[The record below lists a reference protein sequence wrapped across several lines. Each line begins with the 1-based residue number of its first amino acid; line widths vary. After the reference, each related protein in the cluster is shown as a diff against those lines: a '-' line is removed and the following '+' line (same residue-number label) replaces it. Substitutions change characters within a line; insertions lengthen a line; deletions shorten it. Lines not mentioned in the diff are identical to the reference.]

1 MPEMTPILTLQS
13 DYRSPAGRS
22 AWFSRVCRLAF
33 AGVLVCLVLAGCAGS
48 GARDGVGGKKGST
61 SQQVT
66 MELERSVGFVDDAE
80 LQAYVET
87 VGRRITAQSKRK
99 DVNFRFHILDM
110 PIPNA
115 LALPEGQVFISRG
128 VLILVN
134 SEDELAGILAH
145 EIAHLEE
152 RHAAERENLH
162 IVTSPIRLGAGI
174 AGWAT
179 GLIIPDLG
187 DAIVELG
194 ETTTGLV
201 LAPYSREQEREAD
214 RVGQNLVAAAGYDP
228 QGLVNLLDTMDHAE
242 ALDPANAHE
251 QSFFDTHPTNAE
263 RVELTMKHGQTLRA
277 APRPASARDRKG
289 VLETLQGLVVGD
301 NPGKGF
307 FDGNW
312 FVHPKLAFAM
322 GFPPEWKGINADG
335 FVGSQAP
342 NEESFV
348 MLALV
353 GKGADPLTG
362 AKAASQKLDI
372 DLVTNAR
379 LGTVNGLSAAKNQ
392 GQVSNANGDVQKFE
406 LTWIAYGGLIYQ
418 IMAVAP
424 AERYDALEELMRQSA
439 HSFRALND
447 AEVEQ
452 ILVTQLAIV
461 EARRGE
467 SIAALA
473 ERVQT
478 KWSAD
483 AIAVVNRKSAGA
495 VLEAGE
501 LLKVGIQKGY
511 KPSTPHASQTSANQS
526 TVTRSG
532 P

>member
-1 MPEMTPILTLQS
+1 MTTILALQS
-13 DYRSPAGRS
+13 NNRSPGRKS
-22 AWFSRVCRLAF
+22 AWFSRACRLAWP
-33 AGVLVCLVLAGCAGS
+33 GLLLCLMLAGCAGNAS
-48 GARDGVGGKKGST
+48 HDGKGGQERSS

-66 MELERSVGFVDDAE
+66 MKLEQSVGFVDDAE

-87 VGRRITAQSKRK
+87 VGRRIVAQSKRK
-99 DVNFRFHILDM
+99 EVNFRFYILDM

-152 RHAAERENLH
+152 RHPAERKNLQ
-162 IVTSPIRLGAGI
+162 IATSPIRLGAGI

-179 GLIIPDLG
+179 GLIIPGLG

-251 QSFFDTHPTNAE
+251 QSFFDSHPTNAE
-263 RVELTMKHGQTLRA
+263 RVELTMEHGKTLTS
-277 APRPASARDRKG
+277 APRPASTRDRRA

-312 FVHPKLAFAM
+312 FVHPELAFAM
-322 GFPPEWKGINADG
+322 GFPPEWKGINSDG
-335 FVGSQAP
+335 FVGAQAP

-353 GKGADPLTG
+353 GKGTDPLIG
-362 AKAASQKLDI
+362 AKAASRKLGI
-372 DLVTNAR
+372 DLVKNAQ
-379 LGTVNGLSAAKNQ
+379 LGTVNGLSAAKSQ
-392 GQVSNANGDVQKFE
+392 GQVSNEQGDVQKME

-418 IMAVAP
+418 VMAVA
-424 AERYDALEELMRQSA
+424 ALERYEALEELMRQSA
-439 HSFRALND
+439 HSFRALNN
-447 AEVEQ
+447 AEVAK
-452 ILVTQLAIV
+452 IPVTQLAIA
-461 EARRGE
+461 EARQGE

-478 KWSAD
+478 KWSAE
-483 AIAVVNRKSAGA
+483 AVAVVNRKPAG
-495 VLEAGE
+495 VILEAGE
-501 LLKVGIQKGY
+501 LLKVGVQKGY
-511 KPSTPHASQTSANQS
+511 TPSARRASNTPANPLP
-526 TVTRSG
+526 VTRPG